1 MSVFLNSLDDFITP
15 AQACINPFVLN
26 RKEDV
31 PSVPAA
37 KVTLQTDFSKTQFEK
52 IVPKKP
58 DLIKSKASEASKGQ
72 KVAAVSLNDCLA
84 CSGCVTSAETVLIQ
98 EQSYQKLLD
107 RIMSNNKDDL
117 IAVCISPQSVAS
129 VTSFLNT
136 GLEEGLMSRAE
147 TFLRVATALKGLGVT
162 YVLDSS
168 SGGDVALVEARE
180 EFMFRYRN
188 GQVKSWVKPPHTIP
202 ASSTSVFVVPDKD
215 NKGTSLYAPE
225 MQLGDPVPVGYPT
238 LDKQC
243 LPMLASQCPGW
254 VCYAEKTQTEALPFI
269 SDTKPAQQIIGA
281 ILKKILFNSNTTPS
295 SSSAKSLYV
304 VSVQPCFDKKLEG
317 SRKDFTDEETE
328 SQEVDLV
335 LSTTELWQLLEMR
348 AEAEALRVRDSDDK
362 SAPPPSVSVGNYLLN
377 LTPDHPKGKDW

>member
-107 RIMSNNKDDL
+107 RIMSNNKEDL
-117 IAVCISPQSVAS
+117 IVVCISPQSVAS

-136 GLEEGLMSRAE
+136 GLIEI
-147 TFLRVATALKGLGVT
+147 
-162 YVLDSS
+162 
-168 SGGDVALVEARE
+168 
-180 EFMFRYRN
+180 
-188 GQVKSWVKPPHTIP
+188 TIYI
-202 ASSTSVFVVPDKD
+202 T
-215 NKGTSLYAPE
+215 
-225 MQLGDPVPVGYPT
+225 
-238 LDKQC
+238 
-243 LPMLASQCPGW
+243 
-254 VCYAEKTQTEALPFI
+254 
-269 SDTKPAQQIIGA
+269 
-281 ILKKILFNSNTTPS
+281 
-295 SSSAKSLYV
+295 
-304 VSVQPCFDKKLEG
+304 
-317 SRKDFTDEETE
+317 
-328 SQEVDLV
+328 
-335 LSTTELWQLLEMR
+335 
-348 AEAEALRVRDSDDK
+348 
-362 SAPPPSVSVGNYLLN
+362 
-377 LTPDHPKGKDW
+377 